1 MKRQIRFKRDVTLDE
16 IRRLLNHMH
25 LHIMLD
31 EEGNLQTNK
40 SFIKSMKRHLVEEE
54 PDDDD
59 WGDDLTIK

>member
-1 MKRQIRFKRDVTLDE
+1 
-16 IRRLLNHMH
+16 MH